1 MSRVMRN
8 LLKNLDFVG
17 VLIFLTFFNSFS
29 IFRKFAWADDW
40 AFISGY
46 RSETVEVKVEHYS
59 GYRPILQKIMD
70 LSFGNLS
77 SYEHLIF
84 LRLLSVIGMAVLTV
98 LVMKSLEKYGYSRFV
113 RVTLGCGLNLL
124 PTFWIYTNWSSTFI
138 YPWVCV
144 ISILSLNL
152 FAKYKVISFLLLVIA
167 FMIYQPAAV
176 FSVFLMFANY
186 LRVARFSRS
195 SSSYLVGIAFS
206 AVTSLILSKAINQ
219 ALAVPAKARTGFL
232 SDPIEIGQKVI
243 WLVTRPLA
251 LSFRPFI
258 VESHGIVPLALM
270 AAGFMLSIAGLLEF
284 SNKMR
289 DLKLLAGIGIFY
301 IFGLLPMIPIAEN
314 QIEFRILPTT
324 SVMGLLL
331 VLIGVQSL
339 QKKIKLSNS
348 LVTIIMIISISGT
361 GLYSQSKIQEIFIK
375 PFEKNRA
382 YLLEKS
388 LENNLNDV
396 IVVIDY
402 NLTWPQRNYIG
413 ALSVISDFQMPWVP
427 IGEVSQ
433 VLGINESQIQ
443 IVANRPIENLKN
455 ALIID
460 LNQVRDSL

>member
-1 MSRVMRN
+1 MFGSFSFSFYFDSNACVCGAN
-8 LLKNLDFVG
+8 FVFCFVG
-17 VLIFLTFFNSFS
+17 
-29 IFRKFAWADDW
+29 
-40 AFISGY
+40 
-46 RSETVEVKVEHYS
+46 
-59 GYRPILQKIMD
+59 
-70 LSFGNLS
+70 
-77 SYEHLIF
+77 
-84 LRLLSVIGMAVLTV
+84 
-98 LVMKSLEKYGYSRFV
+98 
-113 RVTLGCGLNLL
+113 
-124 PTFWIYTNWSSTFI
+124 
-138 YPWVCV
+138 
-144 ISILSLNL
+144 
-152 FAKYKVISFLLLVIA
+152 LLVVA

-301 IFGLLPMIPIAEN
+301 IFGLLPIIPIAEN

-339 QKKIKLSNS
+339 QKKIKLSMW
-348 LVTIIMIISISGT
+348 LVRMPSMNTTASWN
-361 GLYSQSKIQEIFIK
+361 K
-375 PFEKNRA
+375 PM
-382 YLLEKS
+382 S
-388 LENNLNDV
+388 
-396 IVVIDY
+396 
-402 NLTWPQRNYIG
+402 
-413 ALSVISDFQMPWVP
+413 
-427 IGEVSQ
+427 
-433 VLGINESQIQ
+433 
-443 IVANRPIENLKN
+443 
-455 ALIID
+455 
-460 LNQVRDSL
+460 